1 MTGTQSKCF
10 FALRTVCCPTTCF
23 RSMGIVITLYVREVQ
38 FDQYAHGVTR
48 SHKTYG
54 EIYQIQRPERL
65 AKFDVYI
72 HMNCDAKVAWERV
85 AEDEGKDR
93 YEYPEYFERQV
104 ENTKKLYQDIIKGI
118 VKELGFLN
126 SAKHVYIDTTN
137 LTIQQ
142 TFEKAMKEIEDI
154 L

>member
-1 MTGTQSKCF
+1 
-10 FALRTVCCPTTCF
+10 
-23 RSMGIVITLYVREVQ
+23 
-38 FDQYAHGVTR
+38 
-48 SHKTYG
+48 
-54 EIYQIQRPERL
+54 
-65 AKFDVYI
+65 
-72 HMNCDAKVAWERV
+72 MNCDAKVAWERV

-104 ENTKKLYQDIIKGI
+104 ENTKKLYQDIIKDS